1 MVREKINLSNLN
13 NLNRFDCEEYLGY
26 LRHSLLSTE
35 QKSVKNDIRLHIF
48 KLEERLSHLGRYPR
62 LTQRQVL
69 N

>member
-1 MVREKINLSNLN
+1 MLRENINLSNLN
-13 NLNRFDCEEYLGY
+13 SLNRFDCEEYLGY

-48 KLEERLSHLGRYPR
+48 KLEERLSHLGQYSH
-62 LTQRQVL
+62 LTQKPVL

>member
-48 KLEERLSHLGRYPR
+48 KLEERLSHLGRYQS

>member
-26 LRHSLLSTE
+26 LRHSLLSSE

-48 KLEERLSHLGRYPR
+48 KLEERLSHLGRYPN
-62 LTQRQVL
+62 LTQRQLL